1 MGEGSDGNKKAK
13 AKNRPGANAHR
24 FREGSQVG
32 GFSGRVDRKTKFT
45 TNRGQTLMNTIL
57 IIFLSAVASTILWRL
72 FFVEKKL
79 LEIEIDLK
87 TIRRDAASVNF
98 LHEQLGTI
106 IAKMAEQ
113 NARPPRS
120 EELD

>member
-1 MGEGSDGNKKAK
+1 
-13 AKNRPGANAHR
+13 
-24 FREGSQVG
+24 
-32 GFSGRVDRKTKFT
+32 
-45 TNRGQTLMNTIL
+45 MNTVL

-98 LHEQLGTI
+98 LHEQFSTI

-120 EELD
+120 EEMD